1 MWDIVKDASGLRANN
16 IVGFLQINLSCPQ
29 ARAHIGYRLE
39 PTRSVSDVYPVE
51 PSPFG
56 VGMYAERAYLCKEG
70 RDDFLTEAQM
80 CSACVD
86 QSINVSFPPA
96 TRQRQGCPQHRRA
109 KDNQINVSGF
119 RPGNGTAAEEAAG
132 DYSAAPIE
140 IGFSARYLLDIL
152 GQV

>member
-80 CSACVD
+80 CGACVD
-86 QSINVSFPPA
+86 QPSKGGFIEVSRDPNDHEPKQA
-96 TRQRQGCPQHRRA
+96 TTTGSNRSVLARRLRQPSRR
-109 KDNQINVSGF
+109 
-119 RPGNGTAAEEAAG
+119 NGETGAG
-132 DYSAAPIE
+132 MYN
-140 IGFSARYLLDIL
+140 
-152 GQV
+152 